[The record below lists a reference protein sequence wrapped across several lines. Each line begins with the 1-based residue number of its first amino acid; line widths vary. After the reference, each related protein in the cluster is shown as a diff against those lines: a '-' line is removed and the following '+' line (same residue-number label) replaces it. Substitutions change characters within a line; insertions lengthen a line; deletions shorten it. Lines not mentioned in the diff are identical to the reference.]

1 MNFPRVAL
9 RPAANSNGPGD
20 AAVESATYD
29 DHMEESRRIQK
40 RADRWLMV
48 GAFCMGTLV
57 LGVIGF
63 PIFMYGLMI
72 LRRAGRAGLSV
83 RPLMVTLIGFLVF
96 IDAALNSFGWA
107 LDLVANHTLINRTVT
122 VAWGN
127 FFDAGYFWH
136 YNELR
141 IGGAGAPG
149 EKAWEVASILVVFPM
164 RMAAAYAFL
173 QMKRWGHQWLIVTCW
188 FGVVIW
194 VGYTFN
200 MTMYADLR
208 YTHIGFPV
216 IAWWIYDIFYI
227 TPFLA
232 IPYLHTVNRE
242 IFTD

>member
-1 MNFPRVAL
+1 MNLPKLAL
-9 RPAANSNGPGD
+9 RTKETVPAD
-20 AAVESATYD
+20 ESVTYE
-29 DHMEESRRIQK
+29 DHMEQSRRIQK
-40 RADRWLMV
+40 QADRWLMT
-48 GAFCMGTLV
+48 GAFLMGTLV
-57 LGVIGF
+57 LGVFGF
-63 PIFMYGLMI
+63 PIFLYGLVI
-72 LRRAGRAGLSV
+72 LRRAGRDGLSV
-83 RPLMVTLIGFLVF
+83 RPLMVTLIGYLVF

-149 EKAWEVASILVVFPM
+149 EKAWEFACILVVFPM

-194 VGYTFN
+194 TGYVFN
-200 MTMYADLR
+200 MTIYADVR
-208 YTHIGFPV
+208 YQNIGFPV
-216 IAWWIYDIFYI
+216 IAWWIYNIFYI

-242 IFTD
+242 IFSD

>member
-1 MNFPRVAL
+1 MNFPRAQGRTGLVEGVTG
-9 RPAANSNGPGD
+9 STTYGD
-20 AAVESATYD
+20 HID
-29 DHMEESRRIQK
+29 QSRRIQK
-40 RADRWLMV
+40 KADRWLMV

-63 PIFMYGLMI
+63 PIFMYGLTI
-72 LRRAGRAGLSV
+72 LRRAGRSGLSV
-83 RPLMVTLIGFLVF
+83 RPMMVTLIGFLVF

-149 EKAWEVASILVVFPM
+149 EKSWELACILVVFPM

-200 MTMYADLR
+200 MTIYGDLR